1 DLWEINELQE
11 LLNNSYTRQLVPEA
25 QSAIGWVNGNL
36 YTQTTEVFGIL
47 PVPSDVQTSA
57 GMTPFDP
64 TNPPQSHLYLAK
76 KQGTRFT
83 VLTLHTDDEKKWF
96 SRFMR
101 TESAFSSP
109 RGPDWPNA
117 TQSGI
122 RVLMER
128 HYSISFQNI

>member
-1 DLWEINELQE
+1 MTGKRYRDHFDLWVINELQE

-76 KQGTRFT
+76 KQGT
-83 VLTLHTDDEKKWF
+83 
-96 SRFMR
+96 
-101 TESAFSSP
+101 
-109 RGPDWPNA
+109 
-117 TQSGI
+117 
-122 RVLMER
+122 
-128 HYSISFQNI
+128 